1 MPSPFAL
8 FWRAIKQWWGD
19 IYAFWLANL
28 IWTLGALLVVTAPP
42 AAAALNALTRQT
54 AQDETVQWAQFLR
67 QQFLRQQFLRQ
78 QFLRQQFL
86 RQQFLRQQF
95 LRQQFLRQQFLRQQ
109 FLRQM
114 RRYFWS
120 SWGLTLL
127 DGFILLLIAA
137 NYQFWGHFIDGW
149 ARWIQSFWGAAFLVW
164 LLWQLYL
171 YPALVVQAR
180 PNVFRAMRNA
190 LLLMVN
196 DPLRT
201 VGLGL
206 LCLALLTASVGVV
219 FPIFMATPAVIAI
232 ACNGAYL
239 AYTGG
244 MDRHPERAAPPAR
257 RRRSDKA

>member
-8 FWRAIKQWWGD
+8 FWRALKQWWGD
-19 IYAFWLANL
+19 IYAQWLANL
-28 IWTLGALLVVTAPP
+28 IWTLGTMLVVTAPP
-42 AAAALNALTRQT
+42 AAAALNALARQT
-54 AQDETVQWAQFLR
+54 AQDEPVQWAH
-67 QQFLRQQFLRQ
+67 
-78 QFLRQQFL
+78 
-86 RQQFLRQQF
+86 
-95 LRQQFLRQQFLRQQ
+95 

-137 NYQFWGHFIDGW
+137 NYQFWGRFIDGW

-171 YPALVVQAR
+171 YPALVAQAR
-180 PNVFRAMRNA
+180 PNVIRAMRNA
-190 LLLMVN
+190 FLLMLHE
-196 DPLRT
+196 PLRT

-244 MDRHPERAAPPAR
+244 MDRPPGRAGGAAR

>member
-95 LRQQFLRQQFLRQQ
+95 F
-109 FLRQM
+109 
-114 RRYFWS
+114 
-120 SWGLTLL
+120 WGLTLL

>member
-54 AQDETVQWAQFLR
+54 AQDETVQWA
-67 QQFLRQQFLRQ
+67 
-78 QFLRQQFL
+78 
-86 RQQFLRQQF
+86 QF